1 MQRRTL
7 HLMVMLTIAVSAC
20 SGREKACPGDSLD
33 RQFGIVKDRN
43 HECILANDKNRRG
56 DVEECMKGWYAVAMY
71 SCLTPASAHTFH
83 DFYELIDE
91 LVDTQARTSVIL
103 QSHDEWLRA
112 VRAKL

>member
-1 MQRRTL
+1 MRRRTL
-7 HLMVMLTIAVSAC
+7 HLMVMLAIAVSAC
-20 SGREKACPGDSLD
+20 SGRQNACPGDSLD

-56 DVEECMKGWYAVAMY
+56 DVEECMRGWYAVAMY
-71 SCLTPASAHTFH
+71 SCLTPARSA
-83 DFYELIDE
+83 
-91 LVDTQARTSVIL
+91 VIL